1 MKIAIVRLSSLGD
14 IILGMVSLQFIHR
27 HLPGCS
33 ITWVA
38 DKRFADILD
47 HQPDISQLIKLDLK
61 GFKKHHSFSGLFRE
75 YHSLAS
81 AGPFDAVIDLH
92 GMIKSAITARI
103 LGGKRYGF
111 DRQMVKEPLSN
122 LFYQQTFAIPLDM
135 PAACRYATLVANSLG
150 FTLQPDELS
159 DIRPFLFGTEAD
171 RAATNKY
178 FSPEHRNIIFVPGTS
193 ADYKNYPPEKFARLA
208 AMLGENILICHG
220 NELEYRTAA
229 MIAGQSTNVRLLPR
243 LTLNQLKAA
252 VARSDLV
259 IGGDTGPTHIAWGC
273 GVPSITLFGATPVCI
288 QPTELNR
295 VISTSSRV
303 NLRKHDSSDNSV
315 RNIPEEDIVQLAW
328 ELLK

>member
-159 DIRPFLFGTEAD
+159 DIRPFLLGRKRIARQRTNIFRRNTAILYLC
-171 RAATNKY
+171 RAPAPITK
-178 FSPEHRNIIFVPGTS
+178 IIRP
-193 ADYKNYPPEKFARLA
+193 KNSRGWPPCLA
-208 AMLGENILICHG
+208 
-220 NELEYRTAA
+220 
-229 MIAGQSTNVRLLPR
+229 
-243 LTLNQLKAA
+243 K
-252 VARSDLV
+252 
-259 IGGDTGPTHIAWGC
+259 
-273 GVPSITLFGATPVCI
+273 
-288 QPTELNR
+288 
-295 VISTSSRV
+295 TSS
-303 NLRKHDSSDNSV
+303 SV
-315 RNIPEEDIVQLAW
+315 TATSWNTGQQP
-328 ELLK
+328 